1 MRRFKSLAIRIATC
15 LRTSTIPITQA
26 TQISNN
32 LVPVRCSTFSAEHN
46 AERPEQPTPVPWRMT
61 PRIEPMRRPSTASR
75 IHKALSGFVLWFG
88 LLFSAVL
95 LGTFIVL
102 GIVMVYALVMSIIG
116 G

>member
-1 MRRFKSLAIRIATC
+1 MRGFKNLVIRIAAC
-15 LRTSTIPITQA
+15 LRTSTTPIAQVTQV
-26 TQISNN
+26 SNN
-32 LVPVRCSTFSAEHN
+32 LVPVRCTTFSAERD

-61 PRIEPMRRPSTASR
+61 PRIEPMRRSSTASR
-75 IHKALSGFVLWFG
+75 VRKALSGFVLWFG

-102 GIVMVYALVMSIIG
+102 GIVMVYALVMSLIG